1 LFPSPAST
9 ADTSARSSGLRRSRS
24 SKIFV
29 ILAALVLLV
38 LARLVQQWL
47 YGQTVHALFTESN
60 NPAMGIAVAGYV
72 FSVIWTTTV
81 LLGNLSYALVSDIL
95 SVLLYGC
102 VGIVL
107 LTGGAL
113 GAVGAFFGMRW

>member
-1 LFPSPAST
+1 MM
-9 ADTSARSSGLRRSRS
+9 SGPCMAGYA
-24 SKIFV
+24 KGTDVGIVEIIFV
-29 ILAALVLLV
+29 TLAALVLLV

-60 NPAMGIAVAGYV
+60 NPAMGTAVAGYL

-81 LLGNLSYALVSDIL
+81 LLGNLSNALVSDIL

-102 VGIVL
+102 LGIVL
-107 LTGGAL
+107 LTLVAL
-113 GAVGAFFGMRW
+113 GTCRIFLGMQV